1 MTNVNGT
8 LFFSACNATDQY
20 GGAANCELWKSNG
33 TAAGTVFVKDI
44 YPSAASSS
52 IDWMT
57 NVSGTLFFRAC
68 DASGYYGNPANCELW
83 RSDGTTTGTALVKDI
98 YPGTDSNGIPFGS
111 APRALTNV
119 NGMLYFSAD
128 DAANGRELW
137 QSDGTGPGTVL
148 VQDINPGIAGSYPDW
163 LTNLNGKLLFS
174 ANDGTHG
181 IELWDPP
188 RVASQVTSDESSA
201 LSPFGVR
208 GRPRDSGVVSSTLSS
223 LAAADVICSTTHS
236 DRRHKH
242 LEGFDRDEAPSRGRT
257 AVIDDAVAFGVRHLM
272 RDHSDSALSAH
283 DLMGTRLLHI
293 TLPDDLLDD
302 LCTLERL

>member
-1 MTNVNGT
+1 MLLAHLFNRLESRSKPLRTKPCRSRPRSNARPVNKCVVEQ
-8 LFFSACNATDQY
+8 LEDRCLLSAALVRDISPGVSSSNPTWLTSAGSSLYFIAYDQQ
-20 GGAANCELWKSNG
+20 LWKSDG
-33 TAAGTVFVKDI
+33 TAAST
-44 YPSAASSS
+44 
-52 IDWMT
+52 M
-57 NVSGTLFFRAC
+57 
-68 DASGYYGNPANCELW
+68 
-83 RSDGTTTGTALVKDI
+83 LV
-98 YPGTDSNGIPFGS
+98 
-111 APRALTNV
+111 R
-119 NGMLYFSAD
+119 
-128 DAANGRELW
+128 
-137 QSDGTGPGTVL
+137 
-148 VQDINPGIAGSYPDW
+148 DINPGIAGSYPDW

-223 LAAADVICSTTHS
+223 LAAADVIRSTTHS